1 MYIPRKS
8 YAKKFIIIDFFSKIY
23 YYLNSQYIKTYHL
36 LVSPSFDVLVG
47 ISYDPPLTDPF

>member
-1 MYIPRKS
+1 M
-8 YAKKFIIIDFFSKIY
+8 IY
-23 YYLNSQYIKTYHL
+23 YNLFSQYIKSYHL